1 MVSDRVTCS
10 GCSLLCDDIIIKSD
24 GLYIDE
30 VMGACLKGKERFD
43 QLTAKNR
50 ILNPLIRKNGEL
62 EKASLDEAI
71 EKAINLIK
79 NSSKPLLY
87 GFSTVSC
94 EAQLKGI
101 ELARTI
107 NGFIDS
113 NSIICQGKILNISKE
128 TGITL
133 TTIAEIINKAD
144 LLILWGAN
152 AAESIPRLLNKT
164 LFSRGKFRMTGREI
178 KTLIAIDPV
187 KTASFGVMGV
197 RDVALQIEPGKDI
210 DLIRVLKEEC
220 CAADS
225 IPKNGIAGIDKD
237 DLKRLLLHLTG
248 AENGIIFIG
257 QGIISSENSANLI
270 KELLELVQ
278 LINKKQ
284 QKGRISV
291 IMLGGHFNMAGFDH
305 VSLSICG
312 KNHSLQ
318 FENNQLS
325 ESTDTII
332 SKIEKEDFDCSII
345 VGTDPISHLPWQLSN
360 KLMAKP
366 LILIDNKRSATSYV
380 ADIIIPSAITG
391 IESGGLAYRLDHI
404 PIELKKIVS
413 SPNNIL
419 SDEEILIKIMSGFKE
434 DLFYGNDIKHS

>member
-1 MVSDRVTCS
+1 MVIERVTCS

-30 VMGACLKGKERFD
+30 VIGACLKGKERFD

-50 ILNPLIRKNGEL
+50 IKNFLVRNNGKL
-62 EKASLDEAI
+62 EKATLDETI
-71 EKAINLIK
+71 EKAISIIK
-79 NSSKPLLY
+79 NSSNPLLY

-113 NSIICQGKILNISKE
+113 NSTICQGKVLNIAKE

-133 TTIAEIINKAD
+133 TTISEIINKAD
-144 LLILWGAN
+144 LLILWGTN
-152 AAESIPRLLNKT
+152 PAESIPRLLNKA

-187 KTASFGVMGV
+187 KTASFGAMGV
-197 RDVALQIEPGKDI
+197 RDVALQIDPGKDI

-225 IPKNGIAGIDKD
+225 IPSEGVAGMDKD

-248 AENGIIFIG
+248 AENGVIFIG
-257 QGIISSENSANLI
+257 QGILSSQDSANVI
-270 KELLELVQ
+270 KELLDLVQ
-278 LINKKQ
+278 LINVKQ

-291 IMLGGHFNMAGFDH
+291 IMLGGHYNMAGFDH
-305 VSLSICG
+305 VALSICG
-312 KNHSLQ
+312 KNYGLQ
-318 FENNQLS
+318 FANNQLI
-325 ESTDTII
+325 ESTDTIV
-332 SKIEKEDFDCSII
+332 SKIENDDFDCSII
-345 VGTDPISHLPWQLSN
+345 VGTDPISHLPWKLSK

-366 LILIDNKRSATSYV
+366 LILIDNKQSATSQV

-391 IESGGLAYRLDHI
+391 IESGGLAYRLDHV
-404 PIELKKIVS
+404 PIELKKIINP
-413 SPNNIL
+413 PNNIL
-419 SDEEILIKIMSGFKE
+419 SDEEILTKFMNGFKE
-434 DLFYGNDIKHS
+434 G